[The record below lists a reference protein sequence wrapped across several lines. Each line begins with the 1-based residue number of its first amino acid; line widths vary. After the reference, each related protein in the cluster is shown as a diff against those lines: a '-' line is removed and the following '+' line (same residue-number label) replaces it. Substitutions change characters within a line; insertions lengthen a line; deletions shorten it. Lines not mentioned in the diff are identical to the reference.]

1 MFRGTER
8 ESSRPAQVNF
18 SKQETLMDNRIKLA
32 VLAGLLGCAAAYA
45 GEQAPAQQQPAT
57 SAAPATDRNPPPSSE
72 TTATTPMP
80 EFSTLDVNGDG
91 VVSQEEA
98 KDQASLSAIFNDVDA
113 NHDGKLDSRE
123 YAEARNRLE
132 R

>member
-1 MFRGTER
+1 
-8 ESSRPAQVNF
+8 
-18 SKQETLMDNRIKLA
+18 MDNRIKLA
-32 VLAGLLGCAAAYA
+32 VLAALLGCATAYA
-45 GEQAPAQQQPAT
+45 GDQPTTPAT
-57 SAAPATDRNPPPSSE
+57 PPTNSE
-72 TTATTPMP
+72 TTATSPMP

-98 KDQASLSAIFNDVDA
+98 KGQASLSAIFTDVDA

>member
-1 MFRGTER
+1 MKT
-8 ESSRPAQVNF
+8 
-18 SKQETLMDNRIKLA
+18 RIKFAALA
-32 VLAGLLGCAAAYA
+32 ALLSTGAVYA
-45 GEQAPAQQQPAT
+45 G
-57 SAAPATDRNPPPSSE
+57 DPPPSE
-72 TTATTPMP
+72 QPPTTPSTSPSTAPSTEPSTAPSSDATPMNEEPQAATQLP

-98 KDQASLSAIFNDVDA
+98 KDQPGLAAIFSDVDA

-132 R
+132 K

>member
-1 MFRGTER
+1 M
-8 ESSRPAQVNF
+8 
-18 SKQETLMDNRIKLA
+18 KYRIKLA
-32 VLAGLLGCAAAYA
+32 VLAALLGCAAAYA

-57 SAAPATDRNPPPSSE
+57 PASPPTASA
-72 TTATTPMP
+72 TTATTPLP
-80 EFSTLDVNGDG
+80 EFSTLDANGDG

-98 KDQASLSAIFNDVDA
+98 KDQASLAAIFNDVDA

>member
-1 MFRGTER
+1 
-8 ESSRPAQVNF
+8 
-18 SKQETLMDNRIKLA
+18 MDNRIKFVALA
-32 VLAGLLGCAAAYA
+32 ALLGCAAAYA
-45 GEQAPAQQQPAT
+45 GDQAPAQQQQP
-57 SAAPATDRNPPPSSE
+57 AAPQQQQPAAPPSSDE
-72 TTATTPMP
+72 TMAATHLP

-98 KDQASLSAIFNDVDA
+98 KGEASLSAIFSDVDA

-132 R
+132 K